1 MRFGDITALHLLWF
15 VPLVALLLLAA
26 LRRRRLMMEKFID
39 ARLMMDMA
47 QNLNANRWIWK
58 TFLILGMFVFSIL
71 ALARPQWGFEWREVK
86 RQGVDIIVVVDTS
99 KSMLTQDVKPN
110 RLERTKLA
118 IHDLVNQLKGDRI
131 GLVAFAGDAFMLCPL
146 TADYNGF
153 LLSMKDLDV
162 NSVPRG
168 GTNIGGAI
176 EETLKSFDDTPS
188 QFKTI
193 IVVTDGDN
201 LAGDPLSAAHKAKD
215 KGVRIYTVGIGTQEG
230 ELIQIVNENGDKE
243 FLKDENGN
251 FIKSRL
257 NEKLLTD
264 IALTTDAVYVRA
276 TGSEFGLDTI
286 YERNISKLEK
296 REFEN
301 KMDKRYFERFQFP
314 LAVATVLLLLDTC
327 IGTRKKQFSL

>member
-1 MRFGDITALHLLWF
+1 MHFGDITALYLLWLLPF
-15 VPLVALLLLAA
+15 VAILLLAA
-26 LRRRRLMMEKFID
+26 IKRRRAMMEKFID
-39 ARLMMDMA
+39 TRLMA
-47 QNLNANRWIWK
+47 EIAKNLNPSRWIWK
-58 TFLILGMFVFSIL
+58 SFLILGTFIFSIL

-86 RQGVDIIVVVDTS
+86 RQGVDMIVAVDTS

-118 IHDLVNQLKGDRI
+118 IHDLISQLKGDRI

-146 TADYNGF
+146 TVDYNGF
-153 LLSMKDLDV
+153 LLSLKDLDV
-162 NSVPRG
+162 HSVPRG

-176 EETLKSFDDTPS
+176 EEALKSFDQTPS
-188 QFKTI
+188 QFKVV

-201 LAGDPLSAAHKAKD
+201 LEGDPLSAAHKAKD
-215 KGVRIYTVGIGTQEG
+215 KGVRIYTVGIGTPEG

-264 IALTTDAVYVRA
+264 IALTTDGAYVRA
-276 TGSEFGLDTI
+276 TGAEFGLDTI

-314 LAVATVLLLLDTC
+314 LAIATVLLLFETC
-327 IGTRKKQFSL
+327 IGTRKRQF